1 MSERGTTAA
10 QQTTAADTR
19 ASDGTGAPHSRMSRL
34 FDIRLVVGGIL
45 VVYGVVL
52 TIKGA
57 VDGAAAIRKAAG
69 IRLNL
74 WTGIG
79 MLVVG
84 LLMLL
89 WMRLNP
95 LRPPTPEELDDDS
108 RLEPERDSRER

>member
-1 MSERGTTAA
+1 MTENRSENAPADGES
-10 QQTTAADTR
+10 ADT
-19 ASDGTGAPHSRMSRL
+19 TSRIARL
-34 FDIRLVVGGIL
+34 FDIRLVVGALL

-52 TIKGA
+52 IVQGLIDA
-57 VDGAAAIRKAAG
+57 AAAIRKAAG

-89 WMRLNP
+89 WM
-95 LRPPTPEELDDDS
+95 PPTPLQPPNPGELKDDGS
-108 RLEPERDSRER
+108 SP